1 MFELCAP
8 ALIYLFFSITQII
21 IDLYLGLYNTA
32 VIKTI
37 IMIMVTLLLNILC
50 DQNLGVISWMIVFIP
65 FIFLTVIV
73 SIVLYIFGLNVATG
87 TIQKQTHTQK
97 YVPDEKMI
105 QPEELILEKPC
116 PKHGLSKFIHLPLIT
131 PPTTQTTSKSETVVT
146 QVSCPVPSSKVKPI
160 KQSYRYPPSGS
171 SSPEYESFVTY

>member
-87 TIQKQTHTQK
+87 TIKKQTYT
-97 YVPDEKMI
+97 PPEKI
-105 QPEELILEKPC
+105 IEPEELILEKPH
-116 PKHGLSKFIHLPLIT
+116 PRHGLSKFIRVPYIT
-131 PPTTQTTSKSETVVT
+131 PPTRQIAPTRETHQESVSC
-146 QVSCPVPSSKVKPI
+146 QVSPNVIPLHN
-160 KQSYRYPPSGS
+160 SYRYPPTGS
-171 SSPEYESFVTY
+171 SSPEYESFISY